1 MRGKKSKYEE
11 HFELAKDKATC
22 KKCGEVIRR
31 RGSTTTGMQ
40 YHLASQHSIKASE
53 KSEPEAGPAP
63 KKSKIDDSCSSSTS
77 KGPLDQY
84 VTVKSKIP
92 LEDLVA
98 REAVKGATFRYLA
111 SSYLIKK
118 GLCALGFQDEAPNHH
133 TSVSKLVDKSAEN
146 HRAKLCEHLKNL
158 AEKGQKFCAITDE
171 WTCPGKKKRY
181 INVSLHLKG
190 NFRSIFYVKSIVVQL
205 HSTVWKLQE
214 FSLPEFSGVLEV

>member
-1 MRGKKSKYEE
+1 MPRGKKSKYEE
-11 HFELAKDKATC
+11 HFDLAKDKATC
-22 KKCGEVIRR
+22 KQCGEVIKRR
-31 RGSTTTGMQ
+31 DSSTSGMQ
-40 YHLASQHSIKASE
+40 YHLSSQHSIKANE
-53 KSEPEAGPAP
+53 KSETEAGPAP
-63 KKSKIDDSCSSSTS
+63 KKSKIDERERGSSSTF

-111 SSYLIKK
+111 TSPLINK
-118 GLCALGFQDEAPNHH
+118 GLCALGFQDEAPKHH

-158 AEKGQKFCAITDE
+158 AEEKGQKFCAITDE
-171 WTCPGKKKRY
+171 WTCSGKKKRY

-190 NFRSIFYVKSIVVQL
+190 KKQKNYVKSIVVS
-205 HSTVWKLQE
+205 HHFV
-214 FSLPEFSGVLEV
+214 

>member
-11 HFELAKDKATC
+11 HFDLAKDKATC
-22 KKCGEVIRR
+22 KQCGEVIKRANC
-31 RGSTTTGMQ
+31 GTSGMQ
-40 YHLASQHSIKASE
+40 YHLSSQHSIKANE
-53 KSEPEAGPAP
+53 KSETEAGPAP
-63 KKSKIDDSCSSSTS
+63 KKSKIDERERGSSSTF

-98 REAVKGATFRYLA
+98 REAVKGVSFRYLA
-111 SSYLIKK
+111 SSYLINK
-118 GLCALGFQDEAPNHH
+118 GLSALGFQDEAPNHH

-158 AEKGQKFCAITDE
+158 AENGQKFCAITDE
-171 WTCPGKKKRY
+171 WTCSGKKKRY

-190 NFRSIFYVKSIVVQL
+190 N
-205 HSTVWKLQE
+205 
-214 FSLPEFSGVLEV
+214 

>member
-1 MRGKKSKYEE
+1 MPRGKKSKYEE
-11 HFELAKDKATC
+11 HFDLSKDKATC
-22 KKCGEVIRR
+22 KRCGEVIRR
-31 RGSTTTGMQ
+31 RDSSTSGMQ
-40 YHLASQHSIKASE
+40 YHLSSQHSIKANE
-53 KSEPEAGPAP
+53 KSESEATVTPGPAP
-63 KKSKIDDSCSSSTS
+63 KKAKIDESGSSSTF

-111 SSYLIKK
+111 SSPLIKK
-118 GLCALGFQDEAPNHH
+118 GLSALGFQDEAPKHH

-158 AEKGQKFCAITDE
+158 AEKGQKFCVITDE
-171 WTCPGKKKRY
+171 WTCSGKKKRY

-190 NFRSIFYVKSIVVQL
+190 NF
-205 HSTVWKLQE
+205 
-214 FSLPEFSGVLEV
+214 

>member
-1 MRGKKSKYEE
+1 MIFLFTAIKELNGKAFLQRPVAIDWAVSKDRFQSENP
-11 HFELAKDKATC
+11 KP
-22 KKCGEVIRR
+22 R
-31 RGSTTTGMQ
+31 
-40 YHLASQHSIKASE
+40 E

-63 KKSKIDDSCSSSTS
+63 KKSKIDESCSSSTS

-190 NFRSIFYVKSIVVQL
+190 NFDNDII
-205 HSTVWKLQE
+205 
-214 FSLPEFSGVLEV
+214 

>member
-11 HFELAKDKATC
+11 HFDLTKDKATC
-22 KKCGEVIRR
+22 KRCDEVIKRANC
-31 RGSTTTGMQ
+31 GTSGMQ
-40 YHLASQHSIKASE
+40 YHLSSQHSIKANE

-63 KKSKIDDSCSSSTS
+63 KKSKIDESGRSS

-92 LEDLVA
+92 LEDLIA

-111 SSYLIKK
+111 TSHLINK
-118 GLCALGFQDEAPNHH
+118 GLCALGFQDEAPKHH

-158 AEKGQKFCAITDE
+158 AEKGQKFCAVTDE
-171 WTCPGKKKRY
+171 WTCSGKKKRY
-181 INVSLHLKG
+181 INVCLHLKG
-190 NFRSIFYVKSIVVQL
+190 NFRSIFHVETIVVFCC
-205 HSTVWKLQE
+205 SNFT
-214 FSLPEFSGVLEV
+214 